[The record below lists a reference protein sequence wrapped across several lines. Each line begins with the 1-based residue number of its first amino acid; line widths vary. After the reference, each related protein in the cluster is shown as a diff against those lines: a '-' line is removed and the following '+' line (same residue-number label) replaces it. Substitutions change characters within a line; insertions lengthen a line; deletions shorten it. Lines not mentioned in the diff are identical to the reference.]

1 MIQNP
6 KIAGHVLRLGVDCEW
21 MAEDVREYIEE
32 LEKQL
37 AERDAALA
45 RCVEALNYLMDRF
58 DNEMW
63 NCPACGHAEE
73 TSTMDSAFYLRD
85 WLKTNSLP
93 AASQATAKVQQW
105 QPIETYDKL
114 KRKPKLSVFWFK
126 ELKPLWS
133 NGIGLNACASLD
145 RIMGSRTC
153 VLWIPLPEPP
163 TEAIREEK
171 EGE

>member
-1 MIQNP
+1 MS
-6 KIAGHVLRLGVDCEW
+6 A
-21 MAEDVREYIEE
+21 AEDYVKTVGGAAHQSAVTIISR

-45 RCVEALNYLMDRF
+45 RCVEFQAELENIVNAKPETWEDPNDFKTWAQNRERHVLA
-58 DNEMW
+58 NTSV
-63 NCPACGHAEE
+63 PA
-73 TSTMDSAFYLRD
+73 SA
-85 WLKTNSLP
+85 
-93 AASQATAKVQQW
+93 QATTKVQQW

-126 ELKPLWS
+126 EFKPLWS
-133 NGIGLNACASLD
+133 NGIGLNAFASLD

-153 VLWIPLPEPP
+153 VLWMPLPEPP

-171 EGE
+171 EGK